1 LDQASTPLSKEL
13 KKRQLLELLPVLGQL
28 GVPQAKLLE
37 DIVRQFELNEKYIEE
52 AKKAQDILEQGSA
65 SRAASAE
72 AIAPEPTT
80 DAQGLANE
88 LLQGQRSI
96 PLPMA

>member
-1 LDQASTPLSKEL
+1 M
-13 KKRQLLELLPVLGQL
+13 LGQL

-37 DIVRQFELNEKYIEE
+37 DIVRQFDLNDKYIEE
-52 AKKAQDILEQGSA
+52 AKKASDALEQGSA
-65 SRAASAE
+65 SRAAGAE
-72 AIAPEPTT
+72 TIAPEPTT

-88 LLQGQRSI
+88 LLTGQRAV